1 MKVHEYQAR
10 QLLLD
15 AGVPVPNAEVVE
27 TSQAARRAYEK
38 LTEREGATRCVV
50 KAQVHAGGRGKGG
63 GVRMANSSDEAYNF
77 SHEIL
82 SKPLITP
89 QTGPE
94 GVKVR
99 KLMIAEAVEIDREFY
114 ISITVDRANNCPVL
128 IASAEGGMEIEE
140 VAESNPDAIIRERL
154 HPHMP
159 LQPHQ
164 ARNVAYRLGLKG
176 RTVRQAAKIMHQL
189 CEIFISRDAMMVE
202 INPLIV
208 TTPSKDH
215 PDGQVMALDAKM
227 TFDDN
232 AVFRHTDLQDLYDPL
247 QDDEAEIEARRFNLS
262 YIKLD
267 GNIGCLVN
275 GAGLAMATM
284 DIVKLHGGK
293 PANFLDVGGGASV
306 EAMTEAFK
314 IILTDKAVKG
324 VLVNIFGGINRC
336 DFVARAI
343 VETATKIGFP
353 VPLVV
358 RLEGTKVEEGR
369 KILQQAQGELP
380 TLVAAEDLTDAAEKV
395 CASVAA

>member
-1 MKVHEYQAR
+1 
-10 QLLLD
+10 
-15 AGVPVPNAEVVE
+15 
-27 TSQAARRAYEK
+27 
-38 LTEREGATRCVV
+38 
-50 KAQVHAGGRGKGG
+50 
-63 GVRMANSSDEAYNF
+63 MANSPDEAYNF
-77 SHEIL
+77 SHDIL
-82 SKPLITP
+82 TKPLVTP

-99 KLMIAEAVEIDREFY
+99 KLMVAEAVDIAREFY
-114 ISITVDRANNCPVL
+114 VSITVDRASNCPVL

-140 VAESNPDAIIRERL
+140 VAQSNPDAIIREKL

-159 LQPHQ
+159 LQPYQ
-164 ARNVAYRLGLKG
+164 ARRVAYGLGLKG

-189 CEIFISRDAMMVE
+189 CETFIRYDAMLVE

-208 TTPSKDH
+208 TGPTKAN

-232 AVFRHTDLQDLYDPL
+232 AMFRHSELQDLYDPL
-247 QDDEAEIEARRFNLS
+247 QEAEAEIEARRFNLS

-267 GNIGCLVN
+267 GKIGCLVN

-284 DIVKLHGGK
+284 DIVKLHGGQ

-314 IILTDKAVKG
+314 IILDDPNVKG

-369 KILQQAQGELP
+369 QILKQAQAELP
-380 TLVAAEDLTDAAEKV
+380 TLIAATDLTDAAEKV
-395 CASVAA
+395 CQSVAA